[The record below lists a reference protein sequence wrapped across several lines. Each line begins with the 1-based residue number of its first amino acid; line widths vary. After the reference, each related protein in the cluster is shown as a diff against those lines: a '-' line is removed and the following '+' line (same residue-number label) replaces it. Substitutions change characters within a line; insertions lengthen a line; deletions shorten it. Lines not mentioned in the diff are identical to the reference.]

1 MDVGRLAWRT
11 PTGAMLWEIW
21 GRHKWIFPC
30 HGLALAVSACL
41 VCWKEHGAPENAVG
55 FVYLISAGCFCG
67 SFIPLLACLGYM
79 EFDAGRV
86 QLGFPGR
93 LLLKPVSTAQLVL
106 VPMLFGGAIILAVFA
121 LWTQLVVRH
130 LIAIPASNL
139 LWIGTVLL
147 SFFWWMQALAWSL
160 PSLKGRVV
168 IDLMMAATHFLLGAL
183 PMMPVNALT
192 KWRWPI
198 LIALLATVVPAAWVG
213 LKLVR
218 QGRWDGP
225 SSIATFWSHVRSPL
239 AWSPRRRFHSAFGA
253 QFCLEWRGQG
263 WRLPGISGGLALLV
277 VPIALLATT
286 KLGALNPPPLE
297 VILSILVLM
306 PLLFSGVI
314 GHALGK
320 FDPLDTTR
328 ELPVY
333 IAVRPMT
340 DGGFVMAKLVM
351 ALAAGVLTW
360 LLTLAGACLCV
371 VIMGTGT
378 LFSKAAAVTPYGP
391 AALAIGCVPLLL
403 LLVILTWKNMVAG
416 IGAVLTGRQ
425 WVVTVFLCKSAVFYT
440 GLLLLGE
447 FAVIDQDLRKALLHW
462 LPGLL
467 IVLLAAKIVFSICAF
482 AWGLRRNAIT
492 PWAVGW
498 TAGGWFVCGLFLAGY
513 GGLVCLAM
521 NKSEMWIW
529 AALAGFLVL
538 PLAELAIAPLPLA
551 WNRHR

>member
-1 MDVGRLAWRT
+1 
-11 PTGAMLWEIW
+11 MLWEIW

-30 HGLALAVSACL
+30 HGLALASSACL

-55 FVYLISAGCFCG
+55 FVCLISSGCFFG
-67 SFIPLLACLGYM
+67 SFIPLLACLGYI
-79 EFDAGRV
+79 EVDAGRV

-93 LLLKPVSTAQLVL
+93 LLLKPVSTTRLVL
-106 VPMLFGGAIILAVFA
+106 VPMLSGGAIMVAVFA

-160 PSLKGRVV
+160 PSLKGRVC

-192 KWRWPI
+192 RWRWPI

-213 LKLVR
+213 LKMVR

-225 SSIATFWSHVRSPL
+225 SSVARFWSHLRSPL
-239 AWSPRRRFHSAFGA
+239 AWRPRRRFHSSFGA
-253 QFCLEWRGQG
+253 QFWLEWRRQG
-263 WRLPGISGGLALLV
+263 WRLPGISGALALLV
-277 VPIALLATT
+277 VPITLIATT
-286 KLGALNPPPLE
+286 KLGAVKPPPPG

-314 GHALGK
+314 GPSLGK
-320 FDPLDTTR
+320 FDPLDSTR

-333 IAVRPMT
+333 VAVRPMT

-351 ALAAGVLTW
+351 ALAASVLTW
-360 LLTLAGACLCV
+360 LLTLAGACLCL
-371 VIMGTGT
+371 VIMGTGA
-378 LFSKAAAVTPYGP
+378 LFSRAGSATPYGP
-391 AALAIGCVPLLL
+391 VGIAIGCVPLLL

-425 WVVTVFLCKSAVFYT
+425 WIVTVFLCKSAFFYT

-447 FAVIDQDLRKALLHW
+447 FATIDLDLRGALLHW
-462 LPGLL
+462 LPGFL
-467 IVLLAAKIVFSICAF
+467 IVLLAAKIVFSIGAL
-482 AWGLRRNAIT
+482 AWGLRQNAIT
-492 PWAVGW
+492 AW
-498 TAGGWFVCGLFLAGY
+498 TVSWTIGGWFVCGLFVAGY
-513 GGLVCLAM
+513 AGLVCQAI
-521 NKSEMWIW
+521 NKPSLWIW

-538 PLAELAIAPLPLA
+538 PLAELAIAPLALA